1 MPYLLLALIG
11 ATLIF
16 WLVLKLKEADQKV
29 LHKSFRITLFL
40 ILSLAV
46 VYAALT
52 GRIGIVAA
60 SALGLIILFAPKIR
74 RYFAERSTKKYL
86 PRDMTSSEAAQI
98 LNIQEDASESEIQ
111 KAYHQ
116 LIAKNHPDHGGS
128 KYIAQQ
134 LNQARDL
141 LIKKIQQKN

>member
-11 ATLIF
+11 VIIIV
-16 WLVLKLKEADQKV
+16 WLVLKLKEADPKTLQ
-29 LHKSFRITLFL
+29 KSFRLTLLL
-40 ILSLAV
+40 ILMLV
-46 VYAALT
+46 TIYAALT

-60 SALGLIILFAPKIR
+60 AAIGLLTLFGPQIKSCLKGNAPH
-74 RYFAERSTKKYL
+74 YL
-86 PRDMTSSEAAQI
+86 PKDMTVTDAIQI
-98 LNIQEDASESEIQ
+98 LGVSQNASESEIQ
-111 KAYHQ
+111 SAYHR

-141 LIKKIQQKN
+141 LLKNLKQTD